1 MWLIFIASCIVVAL
15 AALIVIWVGSKIIR
29 SIQREDRKFEQE
41 NKKEKLDLTPNA
53 SYSPS

>member
-41 NKKEKLDLTPNA
+41 NKKENSK
-53 SYSPS
+53 